1 MKIDIKETNNQRFSS
16 TKSNYFLPELNSPL
30 KIRRDDDY
38 QEQQSHHNIH
48 NSMQPKIKKLKNV
61 NYYKHMKEKFKQKR
75 EQADHEEKKIQEF
88 LDSRNQTLTKF
99 GLTNRE

>member
-38 QEQQSHHNIH
+38 NEQQSHHYIH

-88 LDSRNQTLTKF
+88 LDSRN
-99 GLTNRE
+99 

>member
-48 NSMQPKIKKLKNV
+48 NSMQPKIKKL
-61 NYYKHMKEKFKQKR
+61 R
-75 EQADHEEKKIQEF
+75 
-88 LDSRNQTLTKF
+88 S
-99 GLTNRE
+99 